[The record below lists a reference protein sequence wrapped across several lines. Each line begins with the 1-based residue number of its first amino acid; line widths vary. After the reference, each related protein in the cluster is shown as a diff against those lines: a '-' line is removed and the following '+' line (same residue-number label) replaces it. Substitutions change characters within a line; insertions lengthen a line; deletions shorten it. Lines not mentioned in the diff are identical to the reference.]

1 MHAHA
6 AKPANPAR
14 IIETV
19 IYEVARGYDLDMRQ
33 VTGRSQAEAFL
44 EARCLACFLC
54 TRFSDALRS
63 QIGQRFGGRSAAW
76 AGDTVKA
83 YERRMVED
91 PRFRITA
98 ARITKVVEEALQ

>member
-6 AKPANPAR
+6 VKQADPAEAV
-14 IIETV
+14 ETV
-19 IYEVARGYDLDMRQ
+19 IREVARGYGLDMRQ

-54 TRFSDALRS
+54 TRFSEALRS

-98 ARITKVVEEALQ
+98 ARITAAIKEVLQ